1 MCNPSTSSAPSLGP
15 SAEDHKGSASAQPR
29 SMWTEAETWVLIRLW
44 EDHLPQ
50 LRGEKHNARV
60 YDAIV
65 VALAQNGI
73 VRTRRQV
80 QTKIDNL
87 TQRYRRESR
96 QHTTGSS
103 PSPWP
108 FFSEIHRFLGS
119 LPANDRSLIQESPCS
134 TNETVEMIISSMEAG
149 TCAEERP
156 DMPQPSN
163 DSKVIATAQSV
174 PQASSIAEAQTTQQ
188 KRRPAKRKRV
198 SATETFRNTLLEQQ
212 SKLIAALEDATKAD
226 QVLRERQVKAQE
238 KLVDLMSGFFNK

>member
-29 SMWTEAETWVLIRLW
+29 SMCTEAETWVLIRLW

-73 VRTRRQV
+73 EGVATTYNRV
-80 QTKIDNL
+80 L
-87 TQRYRRESR
+87 TISLA
-96 QHTTGSS
+96 
-103 PSPWP
+103 
-108 FFSEIHRFLGS
+108 ILLGD
-119 LPANDRSLIQESPCS
+119 PQ
-134 TNETVEMIISSMEAG
+134 IISSMEAG

-174 PQASSIAEAQTTQQ
+174 PQASSVAEAQTTQQ

-198 SATETFRNTLLEQQ
+198 SGTETFRNTLLEQQ